1 MCDSYKPS
9 DERRRQFGNGSGQED
24 VWNEFHVRGIQE
36 EIIPSNGLLALAY
49 SFLPILPA

>member
-1 MCDSYKPS
+1 MCDPYKPL
-9 DERRRQFGNGSGQED
+9 DERRRQFGDGSGQKD
-24 VWNEFHVRGIQE
+24 IRNEFHVRGIQE